1 MAPPR
6 PKAFRLK
13 TVVRGMDEDL
23 DEVTTCV
30 VRAAD
35 AAELKAK
42 PTPRGPNQELLME
55 CYRQLR
61 LEGIGEP
68 NPGGAG
74 FPEQSQYW
82 CVPAERLKEMFAGKK
97 GGSNNSSAYSSALN
111 GLKSRNLLQINGG
124 LVWTPTEDGKCES
137 AERSL

>member
-1 MAPPR
+1 M
-6 PKAFRLK
+6 
-13 TVVRGMDEDL
+13 
-23 DEVTTCV
+23 

-35 AAELKAK
+35 ASELKAK
-42 PTPRGPNQELLME
+42 PKPGGPNQELLME
-55 CYRQLR
+55 CYRVLR

-82 CVPAERLKEMFAGKK
+82 CVPAEQLKEMFAGKK
-97 GGSNNSSAYSSALN
+97 DGSNKSSAYSGALN
-111 GLKSRNLLQINGG
+111 GLKGRNLLQINGG
-124 LVWTPTEDGKCES
+124 LVWMPTEEGTCQR

>member
-1 MAPPR
+1 
-6 PKAFRLK
+6 
-13 TVVRGMDEDL
+13 MDEDL
-23 DEVTTCV
+23 DPVTTCV
-30 VRAAD
+30 VRSAD

-42 PTPRGPNQELLME
+42 PKPRGSNQELLME
-55 CYRQLR
+55 CYTQLR

-97 GGSNNSSAYSSALN
+97 DGSNNSSAYNGAFN
-111 GLKSRNLLQINGG
+111 GLKSRNLLQMNGG
-124 LVWTPTEDGKCES
+124 LVWMPTEDGKCKRVEQ
-137 AERSL
+137 SL

>member
-1 MAPPR
+1 
-6 PKAFRLK
+6 
-13 TVVRGMDEDL
+13 
-23 DEVTTCV
+23 
-30 VRAAD
+30 
-35 AAELKAK
+35 
-42 PTPRGPNQELLME
+42 ME
-55 CYRQLR
+55 CYRVLR

-97 GGSNNSSAYSSALN
+97 GVSNSSSAYSGALN
-111 GLKSRNLLQINGG
+111 GLKGRNLLQMNGG
-124 LVWTPTEDGKCES
+124 LVWTPTEDGKCQR